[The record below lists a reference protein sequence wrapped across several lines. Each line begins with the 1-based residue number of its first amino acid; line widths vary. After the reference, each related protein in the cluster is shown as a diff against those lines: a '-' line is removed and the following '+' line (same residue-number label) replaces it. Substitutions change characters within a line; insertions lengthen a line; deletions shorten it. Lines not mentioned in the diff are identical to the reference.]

1 VLGNSALASA
11 EEAVDE
17 GRWERAAVDAAR
29 AERFMPWSSRPWL
42 LLGAAQLG
50 AGDPRRARAS
60 FTKAVT
66 VDDADWRAWS
76 ELAVV
81 SSGGA
86 KARAIRRAR
95 ALNPLEPSVQELQAA
110 PQEGG

>member
-1 VLGNSALASA
+1 MLGNSALASA
-11 EEAVDE
+11 EEAVEE

-42 LLGAAQLG
+42 VLGEAQLG
-50 AGDPRRARAS
+50 AGDPRSARAS

-81 SSGGA
+81 SSGSA

>member
-1 VLGNSALASA
+1 M
-11 EEAVDE
+11 EE

-42 LLGAAQLG
+42 VLGEAQLG
-50 AGDPRRARAS
+50 AGDPRSARAS

-81 SSGGA
+81 SSGAA